1 MFISVAPT
9 HSQEIEDWVTAIS
22 SIMKAKIDGHGPQV
36 TFLYLILERNK
47 LVISLET
54 CAKARNCLVLVLQ
67 VGS

>member
-1 MFISVAPT
+1 MFISVVPT
-9 HSQEIEDWVTAIS
+9 YSLEIEDWVTAIS
-22 SIMKAKIDGHGPQV
+22 SVMKAKIDGHCPQV